1 MGTSE
6 RDIKKYLK
14 VGDNFE
20 NVRQL
25 QNYLLLFRK
34 EIIFLWKRPTVEII
48 QKIRVT

>member
-25 QNYLLLFRK
+25 QNYKLVNCNNKLNTFG
-34 EIIFLWKRPTVEII
+34 
-48 QKIRVT
+48 